1 MDQFESVAIHTRN
14 TNLQVDNNMESPH
27 CFDSNMPNTLLDYNW
42 PMPHPPD
49 RYVLYH
55 KSPDNNLL
63 EGLQQPG
70 FHTG

>member
-1 MDQFESVAIHTRN
+1 
-14 TNLQVDNNMESPH
+14 MESPH

-70 FHTG
+70 FHTD